1 VENPD
6 GGAHSVIAGGV
17 TSGHLRII
25 REALEHMK
33 SDYLKFFVDM
43 DLALNFVEDKEREV
57 EELCYQLGL
66 VHSSPLMK
74 NTPSSL
80 VVATHGVREETLM
93 MSQDEEDSEIHVPEE
108 IDSLVCT
115 LD

>member
-1 VENPD
+1 MEER
-6 GGAHSVIAGGV
+6 HSGIVGGV

-33 SDYLKFFVDM
+33 LDHLKLFVDM

-66 VHSSPLMK
+66 AHSSPLMK
-74 NTPSSL
+74 NTPSPL
-80 VVATHGVREETLM
+80 AVVTHGVREETLM
-93 MSQDEEDSEIHVPEE
+93 MSQDEENS
-108 IDSLVCT
+108 
-115 LD
+115 

>member
-1 VENPD
+1 MEER
-6 GGAHSVIAGGV
+6 HSGIVGGV

-33 SDYLKFFVDM
+33 SDHLKLFVDM

-66 VHSSPLMK
+66 AHSSPLMK
-74 NTPSSL
+74 NTPSPL
-80 VVATHGVREETLM
+80 AVVTHGVREETLM
-93 MSQDEEDSEIHVPEE
+93 MSQDEENSEIHVPKE